1 MDFSFTPEQQQFRQ
15 EVRAFCRAA
24 LEDERMRALLAVG
37 HDDHDPVL
45 YHKIAEQGWIG
56 MQWPREFGGQERSR
70 VDMCIFYE
78 EMNYA
83 RARIG
88 RYTGSVV
95 FVGESIVTYGT
106 AQQKAEF
113 LPRIARGELTFC
125 WGLTEPGSGSDAA
138 ALQMRAVDKGDH
150 FVVTGQKVFTSGAH
164 LADMGMFA
172 VRTDPNAPKY
182 HGISLLLIDMNSP
195 GITLRPLHTLG
206 GWRVNE
212 TYLDEVVVPKERL
225 MGQQNEGWEHV
236 LTTLGFERSGI
247 SSVGAVM
254 RTADD
259 LAAYMAQ
266 REAEGQPVTQ
276 THKDRFADLVA
287 QLHAARLMGYR
298 VAWMQD
304 QALPDLARSSMVK
317 VLASDLQLH
326 MANLVVDIMG
336 LDGLVQGREAPLE
349 GLADQLYRAAL
360 FHHLG
365 GGTMEMQL
373 NAIALQGLGLPRG
386 A

>member
-1 MDFSFTPEQQQFRQ
+1 MEFGFTPEQEQFRQ
-15 EVRAFCRAA
+15 DVRAFYREAIDQGAVRAG
-24 LEDERMRALLAVG
+24 VG
-37 HDDHDPVL
+37 GGHEDHDPAL
-45 YHKIAEQGWIG
+45 YRKIAERGWTG
-56 MQWPREFGGQERSR
+56 MQWPREFGGQARSH

-83 RARIG
+83 RAVIG

-95 FVGESIVTYGT
+95 FVGESIVTYGSPE
-106 AQQKAEF
+106 QKAQF
-113 LPRIARGELTFC
+113 LPRIARGEITCC

-138 ALQMRAVDKGDH
+138 ALQMRAVDEGDH

-164 LADMGMFA
+164 LADLGMFA
-172 VRTDPNAPKY
+172 VRTDPSKPKY
-182 HGISLLLIDMNSP
+182 HGISLLLIDMDSP

-212 TYLDEVVVPKERL
+212 TYLDGVIVPKERL
-225 MGQQNEGWEHV
+225 LGQQDEGWRHV
-236 LTTLGFERSGI
+236 ITTLGFERSGI
-247 SSVGAVM
+247 SSVGAVL

-259 LAAYMAQ
+259 LAAHMAE
-266 REAEGQPVTQ
+266 REQAGQPVPQ
-276 THKDRFADLVA
+276 AHKDRFADLVS
-287 QLHAARLMGYR
+287 QIHAARLMGYR

-304 QALPDLARSSMVK
+304 QALPDLSRSSMVK

-326 MANLVVDIMG
+326 MANLVVDVLG
-336 LDGLVQGREAPLE
+336 LDGLLHAGDVPLG
-349 GLADQLYRAAL
+349 GLAEQLYRAAL

-373 NAIALQGLGLPRG
+373 NAIALQSLGLPRG

>member
-225 MGQQNEGWEHV
+225 MGQQNEGWKHV

-326 MANLVVDIMG
+326 MANLVVDILG

>member
-1 MDFSFTPEQQQFRQ
+1 MDFSFTPEQEQFRQ

-24 LEDERMRALLAVG
+24 VADEQMRSLIGVG
-37 HDDHDPVL
+37 HEDHDPTL
-45 YHKIAEQGWIG
+45 YHRIAERGWIG
-56 MQWPREFGGQERSR
+56 MQWPREYGGQERSR

-113 LPRIARGELTFC
+113 LPRIARGELTCC

-172 VRTDPNAPKY
+172 VRTDPSAPKY

-195 GITLRPLHTLG
+195 GISLRPLHTLG

-225 MGQQNEGWEHV
+225 MGQQNEGWKHV

-247 SSVGAVM
+247 ASVGAVM

-259 LAAYMAQ
+259 LAAYMAE
-266 REAEGQPVTQ
+266 REAAGQPVAQ
-276 THKDRFADLVA
+276 AHKDRFADLVA
-287 QLHAARLMGYR
+287 QLHAARWMGYR

-326 MANLVVDIMG
+326 MANLVVDVLG
-336 LDGLVQGREAPLE
+336 LDGLVQGPEAPLD
-349 GLADQLYRAAL
+349 GLAEQLYRAAL

>member
-1 MDFSFTPEQQQFRQ
+1 
-15 EVRAFCRAA
+15 
-24 LEDERMRALLAVG
+24 
-37 HDDHDPVL
+37 
-45 YHKIAEQGWIG
+45 
-56 MQWPREFGGQERSR
+56 
-70 VDMCIFYE
+70 
-78 EMNYA
+78 
-83 RARIG
+83 
-88 RYTGSVV
+88 
-95 FVGESIVTYGT
+95 
-106 AQQKAEF
+106 
-113 LPRIARGELTFC
+113 
-125 WGLTEPGSGSDAA
+125 
-138 ALQMRAVDKGDH
+138 
-150 FVVTGQKVFTSGAH
+150 
-164 LADMGMFA
+164 MGMFA
-172 VRTDPNAPKY
+172 VRTDPSAPKY

-212 TYLDEVVVPKERL
+212 TYLDQVVVPKERL
-225 MGQQNEGWEHV
+225 MGQQNEGWKHV
-236 LTTLGFERSGI
+236 LTTLSFERSGI
-247 SSVGAVM
+247 ASVGAVF

-259 LAAYMAQ
+259 LAAYMAE
-266 REAEGQPVTQ
+266 REQAGQPVAQ
-276 THKDRFADLVA
+276 AHKDRFADLVA

-326 MANLVVDIMG
+326 MANLIVDVLG
-336 LDGLVQGREAPLE
+336 VDGLVQGPEAPLG

>member
-1 MDFSFTPEQQQFRQ
+1 MEFSFTPGQEQFRQ
-15 EVRAFCRAA
+15 EVRAFCR
-24 LEDERMRALLAVG
+24 ESIDEGNLRAGVG
-37 HDDHDPVL
+37 GGHEDHDPTL
-45 YHKIAEQGWIG
+45 YRKIADRGWIG
-56 MQWPREFGGQERSR
+56 MQWPPEYGGQGRSR

-83 RARIG
+83 RAVIG

-106 AQQKAEF
+106 PEQKAHF
-113 LPRIARGELTFC
+113 LPGIARGEITCC

-138 ALQMRAVDKGDH
+138 ALQMRAVDEGDH

-164 LADMGMFA
+164 LADLGMFA
-172 VRTDPNAPKY
+172 VRTDPSAPKY

-212 TYLDEVVVPKERL
+212 TYLDQVVVPRERL
-225 MGQQNEGWEHV
+225 MGQQNEGWKHV

-247 SSVGAVM
+247 SSVGAVL

-259 LAAYMAQ
+259 LAAYMAE
-266 REAEGQPVTQ
+266 RERAGQPVPQ
-276 THKDRFADLVA
+276 TLKDRFADLVA
-287 QLHAARLMGYR
+287 QIYAARLMGYR
-298 VAWMQD
+298 IAWMQD

-326 MANLVVDIMG
+326 MANLVVDVLG
-336 LDGLVQGREAPLE
+336 LDGLLRAADVPLG
-349 GLADQLYRAAL
+349 GLAEQLYRAAL

-373 NAIALQGLGLPRG
+373 NAIALQSLGLPRG

>member
-15 EVRAFCRAA
+15 EVRAFCREA

-45 YHKIAEQGWIG
+45 YHKIAEKGWIG

-113 LPRIARGELTFC
+113 LPRIAKGELTFC

-138 ALQMRAVDKGDH
+138 ALQMRAVDQGDH

-212 TYLDEVVVPKERL
+212 TYLDQVVVPKERL
-225 MGQQNEGWEHV
+225 MGQQNEGWKHV

-266 REAEGQPVTQ
+266 REAEGQPVAQ
-276 THKDRFADLVA
+276 AHKDRFADLVA

-326 MANLVVDIMG
+326 MANLVVDVLG
-336 LDGLVQGREAPLE
+336 VDGLVQGREAPLE

>member
-1 MDFSFTPEQQQFRQ
+1 MDFSFTPEQDQFRQ
-15 EVRAFCRAA
+15 EVRAFCREA
-24 LEDERMRALLAVG
+24 LEDERMRTLIGVG
-37 HDDHDPVL
+37 HEDHDPIL
-45 YHKIAEQGWIG
+45 YQKIAERGWIG

-95 FVGESIVTYGT
+95 FVGESIVAYGT
-106 AQQKAEF
+106 DQQKAEY

-138 ALQMRAVDKGDH
+138 ALQMRAVDQGDH

-172 VRTDPNAPKY
+172 VRTDPSAPKY
-182 HGISLLLIDMNSP
+182 HGISLLLIDMKSP
-195 GITLRPLHTLG
+195 GVSLRPLHTLG

-212 TYLDEVVVPKERL
+212 TYLDQVAVPKENL
-225 MGQQNEGWEHV
+225 MGRQNEGWKNV

-247 SSVGAVM
+247 ASVGAVL

-259 LAAYMAQ
+259 LAAYVAE
-266 REAEGQPVTQ
+266 REAAGQPVAQ
-276 THKDRFADLVA
+276 AHKDRFADLVA
-287 QLHAARLMGYR
+287 QLHAARWMGYR

-326 MANLVVDIMG
+326 MANLIVDVLG
-336 LDGLVQGREAPLE
+336 LDGIVQGAEAPLG
-349 GLADQLYRAAL
+349 GLAEQLYRAAL

>member
-1 MDFSFTPEQQQFRQ
+1 MDFSFTPEQEQFRQ

-24 LEDERMRALLAVG
+24 LEDEQMRSLIGVG
-37 HDDHDPVL
+37 HEDHDPIL
-45 YHKIAEQGWIG
+45 YHKIAERGWIG
-56 MQWPREFGGQERSR
+56 MQWPREFGGHERSR

-113 LPRIARGELTFC
+113 LPRIARGELTCC
-125 WGLTEPGSGSDAA
+125 WGLTEPGSVPTPRRSRCAPST
-138 ALQMRAVDKGDH
+138 RA
-150 FVVTGQKVFTSGAH
+150 TTTSSRGQKVFTSGAH

-172 VRTDPNAPKY
+172 VRTDPSAPKY
-182 HGISLLLIDMNSP
+182 HGISLLLIDMNTP

-212 TYLDEVVVPKERL
+212 TYLDGVIVPKERL
-225 MGQQNEGWEHV
+225 MGQQNEGWKHV

-247 SSVGAVM
+247 ASVGAVM

-259 LAAYMAQ
+259 LAVYMAE
-266 REAEGQPVTQ
+266 RAATGQPVAQ
-276 THKDRFADLVA
+276 AHQDRFADLVA

-317 VLASDLQLH
+317 VLASDLQLY
-326 MANLVVDIMG
+326 MANLV
-336 LDGLVQGREAPLE
+336 GRRPGPRRHRPGPRSPPRRPRRAPLPRRPLPPSRRRHH
-349 GLADQLYRAAL
+349 GDAAQR
-360 FHHLG
+360 HRPPG
-365 GGTMEMQL
+365 PR
-373 NAIALQGLGLPRG
+373 LPRG

>member
-1 MDFSFTPEQQQFRQ
+1 MEFGFTPEQEQFRQ
-15 EVRAFCRAA
+15 DVRAFYREAIDQGTVRAG
-24 LEDERMRALLAVG
+24 VG
-37 HDDHDPVL
+37 GGHEDHDPAL
-45 YHKIAEQGWIG
+45 YRKIAERGWTG
-56 MQWPREFGGQERSR
+56 MQWPREYGGQARSR

-83 RARIG
+83 RAVIG

-106 AQQKAEF
+106 PEQKAYF
-113 LPRIARGELTFC
+113 LPRIARGEITCC

-138 ALQMRAVDKGDH
+138 ALQMRAVDEGDH

-164 LADMGMFA
+164 LADLGMFA

-212 TYLDEVVVPKERL
+212 TYLDGVVVPKERL
-225 MGQQNEGWEHV
+225 MGQQNEGWRHV

-247 SSVGAVM
+247 ASVGAVL

-259 LAAYMAQ
+259 LAAYMAE
-266 REAEGQPVTQ
+266 RERAGQPVPQ
-276 THKDRFADLVA
+276 AHKDRFADLVS
-287 QLHAARLMGYR
+287 QIHAARLMGYR

-326 MANLVVDIMG
+326 MANLVVDVLG
-336 LDGLVQGREAPLE
+336 LDGLLHAGDVPLG
-349 GLADQLYRAAL
+349 GLAEQLYRAAL

-373 NAIALQGLGLPRG
+373 NAIALQSLGLPRG

>member
-37 HDDHDPVL
+37 HDDHDPIL
-45 YHKIAEQGWIG
+45 YRKIAERGWIG

-70 VDMCIFYE
+70 VDMAIFYE

-88 RYTGSVV
+88 RYTCSVV

-113 LPRIARGELTFC
+113 LPRIAKGELTFC

-172 VRTDPNAPKY
+172 VRTDPSAPKY

-212 TYLDEVVVPKERL
+212 TYLDQVVVPKERL
-225 MGQQNEGWEHV
+225 MGQQNEGWKHV
-236 LTTLGFERSGI
+236 LTTLSFERSGI
-247 SSVGAVM
+247 ASVGAVF

-259 LAAYMAQ
+259 LAAYMAE
-266 REAEGQPVTQ
+266 REQAGQPVAQ
-276 THKDRFADLVA
+276 AHKDRFADLVA

-326 MANLVVDIMG
+326 MANLIVDVLG
-336 LDGLVQGREAPLE
+336 VDGLVQGPEAPLG

>member
-1 MDFSFTPEQQQFRQ
+1 MDFSFTPEQERFRQ
-15 EVRAFCRAA
+15 EVRAFCREAVA
-24 LEDERMRALLAVG
+24 DEGLRSLIGVG
-37 HDDHDPVL
+37 HEDHDPTL
-45 YHKIAEQGWIG
+45 YHRIAERGWIG
-56 MQWPREFGGQERSR
+56 MQWPPEYGGQGRSR

-95 FVGESIVTYGT
+95 FVGESIVTYGS
-106 AQQKAEF
+106 AEQKAYF
-113 LPRIARGELTFC
+113 LPRIARGELTCC

-138 ALQMRAVDKGDH
+138 ALQMRAVDQGDY
-150 FVVTGQKVFTSGAH
+150 FEVTGQKVFTSGAH
-164 LADMGMFA
+164 LADLGMFA
-172 VRTDPNAPKY
+172 VRTDPSAAKY
-182 HGISLLLIDMNSP
+182 HGISLLLIDMDSP

-212 TYLDEVVVPKERL
+212 TYLDQVVVPKDRL
-225 MGQQNEGWEHV
+225 LGEQNEGWRHV

-247 SSVGAVM
+247 ASVGSVL

-259 LAAYMAQ
+259 LAAYMAERQ
-266 REAEGQPVTQ
+266 RADQPVPQ
-276 THKDRFADLVA
+276 ALQDRFADLVA
-287 QLHAARLMGYR
+287 QLHAARWMGYR

-326 MANLVVDIMG
+326 MANLVVDVLG
-336 LDGLVQGREAPLE
+336 LDGLVGGPEVPLG
-349 GLADQLYRAAL
+349 GLAEQLYRAAL

>member
-1 MDFSFTPEQQQFRQ
+1 MDFSFTPEQEQFRQ
-15 EVRAFCRAA
+15 EVRAFCREAVA
-24 LEDERMRALLAVG
+24 DERMRALIGVG
-37 HDDHDPVL
+37 HEDHDPIL
-45 YHKIAEQGWIG
+45 YRKIAERGWIG
-56 MQWPREFGGQERSR
+56 MQWPREYGGQERSR

-106 AQQKAEF
+106 EQQKAEF
-113 LPRIARGELTFC
+113 LPRIARGELTCC

-138 ALQMRAVDKGDH
+138 ALQMRAVDQGDH

-172 VRTDPNAPKY
+172 VRTDPSAPKY

-212 TYLDEVVVPKERL
+212 TYLDQVVVPKERL
-225 MGQQNEGWEHV
+225 MGQQNEGWKHV

-247 SSVGAVM
+247 ASVGAVM

-259 LAAYMAQ
+259 LAVYMAQ
-266 REAEGQPVTQ
+266 REQAGQPVAQ
-276 THKDRFADLVA
+276 AHKDRFADLVA

-317 VLASDLQLH
+317 VLASDLQLY
-326 MANLVVDIMG
+326 MANLVVDVLG
-336 LDGLVQGREAPLE
+336 LDGLVQGAEAPLD
-349 GLADQLYRAAL
+349 GLAEQLYRAAL

>member
-1 MDFSFTPEQQQFRQ
+1 
-15 EVRAFCRAA
+15 
-24 LEDERMRALLAVG
+24 
-37 HDDHDPVL
+37 
-45 YHKIAEQGWIG
+45 

-70 VDMCIFYE
+70 VDMAIFYE

-95 FVGESIVTYGT
+95 FVGESIAPYGT

-113 LPRIARGELTFC
+113 LPRIAKGELTFC

-172 VRTDPNAPKY
+172 VRTDPSAPKY

-212 TYLDEVVVPKERL
+212 TYLDQVVVPKERL
-225 MGQQNEGWEHV
+225 MGQQNEGWKHV
-236 LTTLGFERSGI
+236 LTTLSFERSGI
-247 SSVGAVM
+247 ASVGAVF

-259 LAAYMAQ
+259 LAAYMAE
-266 REAEGQPVTQ
+266 REQAGQPVAQ
-276 THKDRFADLVA
+276 AHKDRFADLVA

-326 MANLVVDIMG
+326 MANLIVDVLG
-336 LDGLVQGREAPLE
+336 VDGLVQGPEAPLG